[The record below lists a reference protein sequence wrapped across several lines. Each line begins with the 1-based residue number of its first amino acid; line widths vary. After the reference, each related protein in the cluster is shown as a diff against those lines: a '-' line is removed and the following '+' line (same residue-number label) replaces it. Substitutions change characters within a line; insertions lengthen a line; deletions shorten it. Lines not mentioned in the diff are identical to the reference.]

1 MKNNEEKIF
10 TNEFLFKGTTELKLP
25 EEEKYREAY
34 KSIFP
39 LDQNIDEISDKQWKE
54 CFYSKLKDQLNGYLP
69 KNFENVILFLGAGA
83 SVKGENWKYG
93 KTMGQIA
100 CLILG
105 MLYIRDFD
113 DKNPKKFLLTK
124 TNKTD
129 SKDTD
134 KENKNWNLSPQKEY
148 ILTPNEFEN
157 IAGLKRGDLCKFLK
171 KGLLGKGPSINF
183 SLEDFISV
191 LDEMVDL
198 IGNQSAFLTDADK
211 SLLERAKAT
220 DIFIKEKIIKYVQYK
235 NIKFNNEDGFSHLA
249 TIKDIIAKKQ
259 GHSKLNVI
267 TTNYDMLVEKA
278 AETGNIVVF
287 DGFSFSPEA
296 AFDDSLFD
304 WNLTKQIEGMNTKEI
319 SYNSNVINLL
329 KIHGSINWI
338 NKNNKVRRISKY
350 ANVRK
355 SNERVMIF
363 PSSNKY
369 KQSYDKPYF
378 ELLSRFQNLLHKE
391 NTLLITAGFSFAD
404 DHISRM
410 ILDSLKNKQGL
421 KILVTDYSIAPKNK
435 NWKELDEMRKNSFP
449 VVFLKAT
456 MNGKEHNLDYYL
468 R

>member
-1 MKNNEEKIF
+1 M
-10 TNEFLFKGTTELKLP
+10 
-25 EEEKYREAY
+25 
-34 KSIFP
+34 
-39 LDQNIDEISDKQWKE
+39 
-54 CFYSKLKDQLNGYLP
+54 
-69 KNFENVILFLGAGA
+69 
-83 SVKGENWKYG
+83 
-93 KTMGQIA
+93 
-100 CLILG
+100 
-105 MLYIRDFD
+105 
-113 DKNPKKFLLTK
+113 
-124 TNKTD
+124 
-129 SKDTD
+129 
-134 KENKNWNLSPQKEY
+134 
-148 ILTPNEFEN
+148 
-157 IAGLKRGDLCKFLK
+157 
-171 KGLLGKGPSINF
+171 
-183 SLEDFISV
+183 
-191 LDEMVDL
+191 
-198 IGNQSAFLTDADK
+198 
-211 SLLERAKAT
+211 
-220 DIFIKEKIIKYVQYK
+220 
-235 NIKFNNEDGFSHLA
+235 
-249 TIKDIIAKKQ
+249 
-259 GHSKLNVI
+259 
-267 TTNYDMLVEKA
+267 
-278 AETGNIVVF
+278 
-287 DGFSFSPEA
+287 
-296 AFDDSLFD
+296 
-304 WNLTKQIEGMNTKEI
+304 
-319 SYNSNVINLL
+319 